1 MERFSRDQF
10 KFDSR
15 VYSAI
20 LAGAFVFFTIFLYS
34 KLFKPQRY
42 YDQRKD
48 FYKKEEYVKWYV
60 SRISDEY
67 MPPDFIKPKT
77 EGEIPKEKIEIVS
90 GTGTTRLLINKTNR
104 VLSEINLDKPS
115 TVRINLAYFPAWN
128 IYANGKKIEFK
139 NDRRGLVLYLPQGK
153 SIVEAR
159 FIETPIEKLADFLS
173 LLGIFL
179 IFLGIIKS
187 YEKKAG

>member
-1 MERFSRDQF
+1 
-10 KFDSR
+10 
-15 VYSAI
+15 
-20 LAGAFVFFTIFLYS
+20 LYG

-42 YDQRKD
+42 YDQGKD